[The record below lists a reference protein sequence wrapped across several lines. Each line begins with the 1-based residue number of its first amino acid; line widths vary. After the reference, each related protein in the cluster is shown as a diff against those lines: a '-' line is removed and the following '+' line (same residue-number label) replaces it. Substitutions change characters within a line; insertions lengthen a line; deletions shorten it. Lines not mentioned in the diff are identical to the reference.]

1 MNANTRIRDVQMLTN
16 DGSII
21 IAEDASKTTEESNTQ
36 IYFRALYNRIEVI
49 LNTHVLIKYCFFKVE
64 AHFHEFVLGHRPEL
78 EPPMQPI
85 RGQIGLVCL
94 LNSLFL
100 I

>member
-21 IAEDASKTTEESNTQ
+21 IAEDASKITEESNTQ

-49 LNTHVLIKYCFFKVE
+49 FENF
-64 AHFHEFVLGHRPEL
+64 
-78 EPPMQPI
+78 
-85 RGQIGLVCL
+85 L
-94 LNSLFL
+94 L
-100 I
+100 

>member
-49 LNTHVLIKYCFFKVE
+49 LNTRVLIKYCFLRLKHIFMN
-64 AHFHEFVLGHRPEL
+64 L
-78 EPPMQPI
+78 
-85 RGQIGLVCL
+85 C
-94 LNSLFL
+94 
-100 I
+100 